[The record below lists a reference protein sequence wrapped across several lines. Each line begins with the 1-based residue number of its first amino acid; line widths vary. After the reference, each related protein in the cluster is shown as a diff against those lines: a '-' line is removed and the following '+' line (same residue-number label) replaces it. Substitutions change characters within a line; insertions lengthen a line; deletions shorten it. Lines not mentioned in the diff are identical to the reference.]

1 MQEEQRQDK
10 KELKSNPIDIDKIA
24 ANPHLLPYAHTVG
37 GAVIKPIDRGRV
49 KGLALK
55 AMYKQTDLQLDQIR
69 EQINL
74 LAQQA
79 NRIQD
84 RVLIS
89 EQIYTAQCGF
99 KPNIGETYFL
109 YTKSSGEYVLSMVG
123 PTEWGA
129 KRPYEYQ
136 ATVNLLADHTW
147 NILEKK
153 GEF

>member
-1 MQEEQRQDK
+1 MQKENDQNK
-10 KELKSNPIDIDKIA
+10 KVLKVNPIDKDKIA
-24 ANPHLLPYAHTVG
+24 ENPHLLPYAHTVG

-55 AMYKQTDLQLDQIR
+55 AMYKQTDLQLDQIK

-84 RVLIS
+84 RVIIS
-89 EQIYTAQCGF
+89 EMIYTAQCGF
-99 KPNIGETYFL
+99 KPNIGETYYL
-109 YTKSSGEYVLSMVG
+109 YTKSTGDYVLSMVG
-123 PTEWGA
+123 PKEWGS
-129 KRPYEYQ
+129 KSPYEYQ

-147 NILEKK
+147 DILEKN
-153 GEF
+153 GEL

>member
-1 MQEEQRQDK
+1 MQEEKDQNK
-10 KELKSNPIDIDKIA
+10 KELQFNPIDKDKIA
-24 ANPHLLPYAHTVG
+24 ENPHLLPYAHTVG

-55 AMYKQTDLQLDQIR
+55 AMYKQTDLQLDQIK

-84 RVLIS
+84 RVVIS

-99 KPNIGETYFL
+99 KPNIGETYYL
-109 YTKSSGEYVLSMVG
+109 YTKSSGDYVLSMVG
-123 PTEWGA
+123 PKEWGA
-129 KRPYEYQ
+129 ISPYEYQ

-147 NILEKK
+147 DILEKN
-153 GEF
+153 GEL